1 MPAGCF
7 DGAAVYTTLISTDEL
22 SRRLADPAL
31 VLVDCRHNLSDVDAG
46 QRAYLA
52 SHLPGARF
60 MHMDR
65 DLSGDRTGKNGRHPL
80 PDVAALS
87 ASLSRIGI
95 DASKQVVAYDQ
106 NSGMWASRLW
116 WLLHWLGHEAVAVL
130 DGGIDKWVAEGR
142 PTTADPPS
150 VRPARFVAM
159 TPRPII
165 SSADILRSLS
175 NHSSN
180 ALTIIDARAP
190 ERFRGDIE
198 PLDPVAGHIPGAIN
212 RPYGANLTPQQTF
225 KPAELLRA
233 EFEAQL
239 GTAPSSSVVHQC
251 GSGVTACHNL
261 LAMAVAGLPGSRLYP
276 GSWSEWIADPARP
289 VARGS

>member
-1 MPAGCF
+1 M
-7 DGAAVYTTLISTDEL
+7 YTSLIATDEL
-22 SRRLADPAL
+22 ARQLADPAL

-46 QRAYLA
+46 QRAYGA
-52 SHLPGARF
+52 AHLPGARF

-65 DLSGDRTGKNGRHPL
+65 ELSGERTGRNGRHPL

-87 ASLSRIGI
+87 GSLSRAGI
-95 DASKQVVAYDQ
+95 DSSKQVVAYDQ
-106 NSGMWASRLW
+106 NNGMWASRLW
-116 WLLHWLGHEAVAVL
+116 WLLHWLGHDAAAVL
-130 DGGIDKWVAEGR
+130 DGGIDKWITEGR
-142 PTTADPPS
+142 PITADPPS

-159 TPRPII
+159 TPRPVI
-165 SSADILRSLS
+165 SSADILRDLS
-175 NHSSN
+175 SHSSN
-180 ALTIIDARAP
+180 PLTIIDARAP

-239 GTAPSSSVVHQC
+239 DGAPSSSVVHQC

-261 LAMAVAGLPGSRLYP
+261 LAMDVAGLPGSRLYP
-276 GSWSEWIADPARP
+276 GSWSEWIADPTRP

>member
-1 MPAGCF
+1 M
-7 DGAAVYTTLISTDEL
+7 YTSLISTDEL
-22 SRRLADPAL
+22 ARQLSDPAL

-46 QRAYLA
+46 QRAYGA

-65 DLSGDRTGKNGRHPL
+65 DLSGERTGSNGRHPL
-80 PDVAALS
+80 PEVAALS
-87 ASLSRIGI
+87 GSLSRAGI

-106 NSGMWASRLW
+106 NNGMWASRLW
-116 WLLHWLGHEAVAVL
+116 WLLHWLGHDAAAVL
-130 DGGIDKWVAEGR
+130 DGGIDKWIAEGR

-150 VRPARFVAM
+150 VRAARFVAM
-159 TPRPII
+159 TPQPVV
-165 SSADILRSLS
+165 SSADILLNLS

-180 ALTIIDARAP
+180 PLTIIDARAP

-239 GTAPSSSVVHQC
+239 GGAPLSSVVHQC
-251 GSGVTACHNL
+251 GSGVTACHNM

-276 GSWSEWIADPARP
+276 GSWSEWVADPTRP

>member
-1 MPAGCF
+1 M
-7 DGAAVYTTLISTDEL
+7 YTSLISTDEL
-22 SRRLADPAL
+22 ARQLSDPAL

-46 QRAYLA
+46 QRAYGA

-65 DLSGDRTGKNGRHPL
+65 DLSGERTGSNGRHPL
-80 PDVAALS
+80 PEVAALS
-87 ASLSRIGI
+87 GSLSRAGI

-106 NSGMWASRLW
+106 NNGMWASRLW
-116 WLLHWLGHEAVAVL
+116 WLLHWLGHDAAAVL
-130 DGGIDKWVAEGR
+130 DGGIDKWIAEGR

-159 TPRPII
+159 TPQPVV
-165 SSADILRSLS
+165 SSADILLDLS

-180 ALTIIDARAP
+180 PLTIIDARAP

-239 GTAPSSSVVHQC
+239 GGAPLSSVVHQC
-251 GSGVTACHNL
+251 GSGVTACHNM

-276 GSWSEWIADPARP
+276 GSWSEWVADPTRP

>member
-1 MPAGCF
+1 MRPT
-7 DGAAVYTTLISTDEL
+7 YTTLISTDAL
-22 SRRLADPAL
+22 ARQLADPAL

-46 QRAYLA
+46 ERAYGA

-65 DLSGDRTGKNGRHPL
+65 DLSGERTGRNGRHPL

-87 ASLSRIGI
+87 ASLSRAGI

-106 NSGMWASRLW
+106 NNGMWASRLW
-116 WLLHWLGHEAVAVL
+116 WLLHWLGHDAAAVL
-130 DGGIDKWVAEGR
+130 DGGIDKWIDEGR
-142 PTTADPPS
+142 PTTGNPPS

-159 TPRPII
+159 TPRPVI
-165 SSADILRSLS
+165 SSADILRDLS
-175 NHSSN
+175 NQSSN
-180 ALTIIDARAP
+180 PLTIIDARAP

-239 GTAPSSSVVHQC
+239 GAAPLSSVVHQC

-276 GSWSEWIADPARP
+276 GSWSEWVADPTRP

>member
-1 MPAGCF
+1 M
-7 DGAAVYTTLISTDEL
+7 YTGLISTDEL
-22 SRRLADPAL
+22 ARQLSDPAL

-46 QRAYLA
+46 QRAYGA

-65 DLSGDRTGKNGRHPL
+65 DLSGERTGSNGRHPL

-87 ASLSRIGI
+87 GSLSRAGI

-106 NSGMWASRLW
+106 NNGMWASRLW
-116 WLLHWLGHEAVAVL
+116 WLLHWLGHDAAAVL
-130 DGGIDKWVAEGR
+130 DGGIDKWIAEGR

-159 TPRPII
+159 TPQRVV
-165 SSADILRSLS
+165 SSADILRHLS
-175 NHSSN
+175 GHSSN
-180 ALTIIDARAP
+180 PLTIIDARAP

-239 GTAPSSSVVHQC
+239 GGAPLSSVVHQC
-251 GSGVTACHNL
+251 GSGVTACHNV

-276 GSWSEWIADPARP
+276 GSWSEWVADPTRP

>member
-1 MPAGCF
+1 M
-7 DGAAVYTTLISTDEL
+7 YTSLISTDEL
-22 SRRLADPAL
+22 ARQLSDPAL

-46 QRAYLA
+46 QRAYGA

-65 DLSGDRTGKNGRHPL
+65 DLSGERTGGNGRHPL

-87 ASLSRIGI
+87 GSLSRAGI

-106 NSGMWASRLW
+106 NNGMWASRLW
-116 WLLHWLGHEAVAVL
+116 WLLHWLGHDAAAVL
-130 DGGIDKWVAEGR
+130 DGGIDKWIAEGR
-142 PTTADPPS
+142 PITTDRPS
-150 VRPARFVAM
+150 VQSARFVAM
-159 TPRPII
+159 TPRPVI
-165 SSADILRSLS
+165 SSADILRGLS

-180 ALTIIDARAP
+180 PLTIIDARAP

-233 EFEAQL
+233 EFDAQL
-239 GTAPSSSVVHQC
+239 GGAPLSSVVHQC

-261 LAMAVAGLPGSRLYP
+261 LAMEVAGLPGSRLYP
-276 GSWSEWIADPARP
+276 GSWSEWVADPARP
-289 VARGS
+289 VARGT

>member
-1 MPAGCF
+1 M
-7 DGAAVYTTLISTDEL
+7 YTSLISTDEL
-22 SRRLADPAL
+22 ARQLSDPAL

-46 QRAYLA
+46 QRAYGA

-65 DLSGDRTGKNGRHPL
+65 DLSGERTGSNGRHPL
-80 PDVAALS
+80 PEVAALS
-87 ASLSRIGI
+87 GSLSRAGI
-95 DASKQVVAYDQ
+95 DSSKQVVAYDQ
-106 NSGMWASRLW
+106 NNGMWASRLW
-116 WLLHWLGHEAVAVL
+116 WLLHWLGHDAAAVL
-130 DGGIDKWVAEGR
+130 DGGIDKWIAEGR

-150 VRPARFVAM
+150 VRAARFVAM
-159 TPRPII
+159 TPQPVV
-165 SSADILRSLS
+165 SSADILLNLS

-180 ALTIIDARAP
+180 PLTIIDARAP

-239 GTAPSSSVVHQC
+239 GGAPLSSVVHQC
-251 GSGVTACHNL
+251 GSGVTACHNM

-276 GSWSEWIADPARP
+276 GSWSEWVADPTRP

>member
-1 MPAGCF
+1 M
-7 DGAAVYTTLISTDEL
+7 YTSLISTDEL
-22 SRRLADPAL
+22 ARQLSDPAL

-46 QRAYLA
+46 QRAYGA

-65 DLSGDRTGKNGRHPL
+65 DLSGERTGSNGRHPL
-80 PDVAALS
+80 PEVAALS
-87 ASLSRIGI
+87 GSLSRAGI

-106 NSGMWASRLW
+106 NNGMWASRLW
-116 WLLHWLGHEAVAVL
+116 WLLRWLGHDAAAVL
-130 DGGIDKWVAEGR
+130 DGGIDKWIAEGR

-150 VRPARFVAM
+150 VRAARFVAM
-159 TPRPII
+159 TPQPVV
-165 SSADILRSLS
+165 SSADILLNLS

-180 ALTIIDARAP
+180 PLTIIDARAP

-239 GTAPSSSVVHQC
+239 GGAPLSSVVHQC
-251 GSGVTACHNL
+251 GSGVTACHNM

-276 GSWSEWIADPARP
+276 GSWSEWVADPTRP

>member
-1 MPAGCF
+1 M
-7 DGAAVYTTLISTDEL
+7 YTSLISTDEL
-22 SRRLADPAL
+22 ARQLSDPAL

-46 QRAYLA
+46 QRAYGA

-65 DLSGDRTGKNGRHPL
+65 ELSGERTGGNGRHPL

-87 ASLSRIGI
+87 GSLSRAGI

-106 NSGMWASRLW
+106 NNGMWASRLW
-116 WLLHWLGHEAVAVL
+116 WLLHWLGHDAAAVL
-130 DGGIDKWVAEGR
+130 DGGIDKWIAEGR
-142 PTTADPPS
+142 PITADRPS
-150 VRPARFVAM
+150 VQSARFVAM
-159 TPRPII
+159 TPRPVI
-165 SSADILRSLS
+165 SSADILRGLS
-175 NHSSN
+175 DDSSN
-180 ALTIIDARAP
+180 PLTIIDARAP

-233 EFEAQL
+233 EFDAQL
-239 GTAPSSSVVHQC
+239 GGAPLSSVVHQC

-261 LAMAVAGLPGSRLYP
+261 LAMEVAGLPGSRLYP
-276 GSWSEWIADPARP
+276 GSWSEWVADPARP
-289 VARGS
+289 VARGT

>member
-1 MPAGCF
+1 M
-7 DGAAVYTTLISTDEL
+7 YTGLISTEEL
-22 SRRLADPAL
+22 GRQLSDPAL

-46 QRAYLA
+46 QRAYGA
-52 SHLPGARF
+52 SHLPGALF

-65 DLSGDRTGKNGRHPL
+65 DLSGERTGSNGRHPL
-80 PDVAALS
+80 PEIGALS
-87 ASLSRIGI
+87 GSLSRAGI

-106 NSGMWASRLW
+106 NNGMWASRLW
-116 WLLHWLGHEAVAVL
+116 WLLHWLGHDAAAVL
-130 DGGIDKWVAEGR
+130 DGGIDKWIAEGR

-159 TPRPII
+159 TPQRVV
-165 SSADILRSLS
+165 SSADILRHLS
-175 NHSSN
+175 GHSSN
-180 ALTIIDARAP
+180 PLTIIDARAP

-239 GTAPSSSVVHQC
+239 GGAPLSSVVHQC
-251 GSGVTACHNL
+251 GSGVTACHNV

-276 GSWSEWIADPARP
+276 GSWSEWVADPTRP

>member
-1 MPAGCF
+1 M
-7 DGAAVYTTLISTDEL
+7 YTTLISTEEL
-22 SRRLADPAL
+22 ARQLADPAL

-46 QRAYLA
+46 QCAYVA

-65 DLSGDRTGKNGRHPL
+65 DLSGERTGRNGRHPL
-80 PDVAALS
+80 PDAAALS
-87 ASLSRIGI
+87 ASLSRAGI

-106 NSGMWASRLW
+106 NNGMWASRLW
-116 WLLHWLGHEAVAVL
+116 WLLHWLGHDAAAVL
-130 DGGIDKWVAEGR
+130 DGGIDKWIAEGR

-159 TPRPII
+159 TPRPVI
-165 SSADILRSLS
+165 SSADILRDLS

-180 ALTIIDARAP
+180 PLTIIDARAP

-239 GTAPSSSVVHQC
+239 GNAPLSSVVHHC

-276 GSWSEWIADPARP
+276 GSWSEWVADPTRP

>member
-1 MPAGCF
+1 M
-7 DGAAVYTTLISTDEL
+7 YTTLISTDEL
-22 SRRLADPAL
+22 ARQLADPAL

-46 QRAYLA
+46 QRAYGA

-65 DLSGDRTGKNGRHPL
+65 DLSGERTGRNGRHPL

-87 ASLSRIGI
+87 GSLSRAGI
-95 DASKQVVAYDQ
+95 DASRQVVAYDQ
-106 NSGMWASRLW
+106 NNGMWASRLW
-116 WLLHWLGHEAVAVL
+116 WLLHWLGHDAAAVL
-130 DGGIDKWVAEGR
+130 DGGIDKWIAEGR
-142 PTTADPPS
+142 PTAADPPS
-150 VRPARFVAM
+150 LRPARFVAM
-159 TPRPII
+159 TPRPVI
-165 SSADILRSLS
+165 SSADILLDLS

-180 ALTIIDARAP
+180 PLTIIDARAP

-212 RPYGANLTPQQTF
+212 RPYGTNLTPQQTF

-239 GTAPSSSVVHQC
+239 DGTPSSSVVHQC

-276 GSWSEWIADPARP
+276 GSWSEWVADPTRP

>member
-1 MPAGCF
+1 M
-7 DGAAVYTTLISTDEL
+7 YTSLISTDEL
-22 SRRLADPAL
+22 ARQLSDPAL

-46 QRAYLA
+46 QRAYGA

-65 DLSGDRTGKNGRHPL
+65 DLSGERTGSNGRHPL

-87 ASLSRIGI
+87 GSLSRAGI

-106 NSGMWASRLW
+106 NNGMWASRLW
-116 WLLHWLGHEAVAVL
+116 WLLHWLGHDAAAVL
-130 DGGIDKWVAEGR
+130 DGGIDKWIAEGR
-142 PTTADPPS
+142 PITADRPS
-150 VRPARFVAM
+150 VQSARFVAM
-159 TPRPII
+159 TPRPVI
-165 SSADILRSLS
+165 SSADILRGLS
-175 NHSSN
+175 DDSSN
-180 ALTIIDARAP
+180 PLTIIDARAP

-233 EFEAQL
+233 EFDAQL
-239 GTAPSSSVVHQC
+239 GGAPLSSVVHQC

-261 LAMAVAGLPGSRLYP
+261 LAMEVAGLPGSRLYP
-276 GSWSEWIADPARP
+276 GSWSEWVADPTRP

>member
-1 MPAGCF
+1 M
-7 DGAAVYTTLISTDEL
+7 YTSLISTDEL
-22 SRRLADPAL
+22 ARQLSDPAL

-46 QRAYLA
+46 QRAYGA

-65 DLSGDRTGKNGRHPL
+65 DLSGERTGGNGRHPL

-87 ASLSRIGI
+87 GSLSRAGI

-106 NSGMWASRLW
+106 NNGMWASRLW
-116 WLLHWLGHEAVAVL
+116 WLLHWLGHDAAAVL
-130 DGGIDKWVAEGR
+130 DGGIDKWIAEGR
-142 PTTADPPS
+142 PITADRPS
-150 VRPARFVAM
+150 VQSARFVAM
-159 TPRPII
+159 TPRPVI
-165 SSADILRSLS
+165 SSADILRGLS

-180 ALTIIDARAP
+180 PLTIIDARAP

-233 EFEAQL
+233 EFDAQL
-239 GTAPSSSVVHQC
+239 GGAPLSSVVHQC

-261 LAMAVAGLPGSRLYP
+261 LAMEVAGLPGSRLYP
-276 GSWSEWIADPARP
+276 GSWSECVADPARP
-289 VARGS
+289 VARGT